1 MTALT
6 TQITQNQKD
15 GNLKQGIV
23 ANFPFKPRKIEEEH
37 NHINL
42 KSCGI
47 YRLLPKDM
55 KREVEKNLHLL
66 EYLHIIPLDK
76 IGIPKFCPKL
86 DRKKHGELEN
96 PNLIYPADEQ
106 IYIHIYPDK
115 NDVRNYYIPIE
126 PTLLTGV
133 DDLLRKVEIKL
144 VDYLADVEFDS
155 QDDEEKVRIL
165 KEALKEVCEIVDG
178 REIDEE
184 IRERYNNNNGNGKK
198 PKLSFLTKLFLFN
211 KKNGNGKIY
220 VTRQQYKALEYAL
233 IRDKVGLGILEP
245 YIRDKYIED
254 ISCSGLGPIFIE
266 HKIFKGLKSVIEFR
280 DEDALN
286 KFIIKLAERIGKP
299 VTYKDPIVDAT
310 LPDGS
315 RINIV
320 YGNDISKNGSN
331 FTIRKFNE
339 TPFSVLQLIEF
350 GSLDYMIAGYLWLL
364 ISEGMSGFI
373 CGETASGKTT
383 LLNAITAFI
392 RPEAKVVS
400 IEDTTEL
407 QVPHKN
413 WTREVTRGSTRSG
426 NLGEGSGSEVTMFDL
441 LKAALRQRPNYIL
454 VGEIRGVEGNIAFQ
468 AMQTGHP
475 VMATFHAATV
485 EKLIQ
490 RLTAPPINVPKT
502 FIDNLNF
509 VVIQSAVRRPDGKLV
524 RRVLSVNE
532 IVGYNPQKG
541 GVSFIEVFSW
551 DPVTDTHVFTGFGS
565 SYLLEYKIATRLG
578 IPPNKKKLIY
588 QEVEK
593 RAKILKKLHEQGIT
607 DFYELF
613 RAIAKIQKSGLLK
626 IKV

>member
-1 MTALT
+1 MASDVEK
-6 TQITQNQKD
+6 IDFSFKPK
-15 GNLKQGIV
+15 GMKQGVV
-23 ANFPFKPRKIEEEH
+23 ANFPFKPRALEEEH
-37 NHINL
+37 DHSNIE
-42 KSCGI
+42 SCGI
-47 YRLLPKDM
+47 YKLLPEKM
-55 KREVEKNLHLL
+55 KREVERNLHLL
-66 EYLHIIPLDK
+66 EYLHILPLDRV
-76 IGIPKFCPKL
+76 GIPKFAPKL
-86 DRKKHGELEN
+86 DRKKHGELDR
-96 PNLIYPADEQ
+96 PNIIYPADEQ
-106 IYIHIYPDK
+106 IYIHVYPDK
-115 NDVRNYYIPIE
+115 NDMRNFYIPIE

-133 DDLLRKVEIKL
+133 DELLKEVEIRL
-144 VDYLADVEFDS
+144 VDYITDVDFDPE
-155 QDDEEKVRIL
+155 DNEEKIRIL
-165 KEALKEVCEIVDG
+165 KEALREICEITDKNDSFVNDNRG
-178 REIDEE
+178 EIKLLPKLKFFG
-184 IRERYNNNNGNGKK
+184 GNGRKAFGD
-198 PKLSFLTKLFLFN
+198 KLKVSS
-211 KKNGNGKIY
+211 
-220 VTRQQYKALEYAL
+220 QQFKALEYAL
-233 IRDKVGLGILEP
+233 IRDKVGLGVLEP

-280 DEDALN
+280 EEETLN

-320 YGNDISKNGSN
+320 FGNDISKNGSN

-400 IEDTTEL
+400 IEDTPEL

-426 NLGEGSGSEVTMFDL
+426 SIGEGGGSSDVTMFDL

-475 VMATFHAATV
+475 VMSTFHAATV

-490 RLTAPPINVPKT
+490 RLTTEPISVPKT

-524 RRVLSVNE
+524 RRVLSVSE

-541 GVSFIEVFSW
+541 GVSFIEVFQW
-551 DPVTDTHVFTGFGS
+551 DPVTDTHVFTGYGS
-565 SYLLEYKIATRLG
+565 SYLLEQKIATRLG

-588 QEVEK
+588 EEVEK
-593 RAKILKKLHEQGIT
+593 RAKILKKLHEQGVT
-607 DFYELF
+607 DFYEF
-613 RAIAKIQKSGLLK
+613 FKSISKIYKSGLLS

>member
-1 MTALT
+1 MALAVQRLEET
-6 TQITQNQKD
+6 LKPKE
-15 GNLKQGIV
+15 LKQGIV
-23 ANFPFKPRKIEEEH
+23 ANLPFKPKKIEEVH
-37 NHINL
+37 DTINL
-42 KSCGI
+42 RSCGI
-47 YRLLPKDM
+47 YRILPKEM
-55 KREVEKNLHLL
+55 KKEVEKNLHLL
-66 EYLHIIPLDK
+66 EYLHILPLDK
-76 IGIPKFCPKL
+76 IGIPKFYPKL
-86 DRKKHGELEN
+86 NRKMHDEIEN

-133 DDLLRKVEIKL
+133 DELLKKVEEKL
-144 VDYLADVEFDS
+144 VEYMADVEFDLE
-155 QDDEEKVRIL
+155 DDEEKRKIL
-165 KEALKEVCEIVDG
+165 REALKEICEIVS
-178 REIDEE
+178 EDELQGNGKKAG
-184 IRERYNNNNGNGKK
+184 IFSKILFFNRRNGNGKV
-198 PKLSFLTKLFLFN
+198 
-211 KKNGNGKIY
+211 Y
-220 VTRQQYKALEYAL
+220 VTKQQYKALEYAL

-266 HKIFKGLKSVIEFR
+266 HKIFKGLKSVIEFK
-280 DEDALN
+280 DEESLN
-286 KFIIKLAERIGKP
+286 RFIIKLAERIGKP

-320 YGNDISKNGSN
+320 YGSDISKNGSN
-331 FTIRKFNE
+331 FTIRKFSE
-339 TPFSVLQLIEF
+339 KPFSVLQLIEF
-350 GSLDYMIAGYLWLL
+350 GTLDYMIAGYLWLL

-383 LLNAITAFI
+383 FLNAITTFI
-392 RPEAKVVS
+392 RPEAKVIS
-400 IEDTTEL
+400 IEDTPEL

-413 WTREVTRGSTRSG
+413 WTREVTRGSTKRGSI
-426 NLGEGSGSEVTMFDL
+426 GEGSGSEVTMFDL

-454 VGEIRGVEGNIAFQ
+454 VGEIRGIEGNIAFQ

-490 RLTAPPINVPKT
+490 RLTSPPISVPKT

-509 VVIQSAVRRPDGKLV
+509 VVITSSVRRADGKLV

-541 GVSFIEVFSW
+541 GVSYIEVFSW
-551 DPVTDTHVFTGFGS
+551 NPATDTHIFTGYGS
-565 SYLLEYKIATRLG
+565 SYLLEHKIATRFG
-578 IPPNKKKLIY
+578 IPSNKRKIIY
-588 QEVEK
+588 KEIEK
-593 RAKILKKLHEQGIT
+593 RAKILKKLHEQNIT

-613 RAIAKIQKSGLLK
+613 KAISKIQKSGLLR
-626 IKV
+626 ITI